1 VIHDGGRAV
10 RGPISKLGG
19 RVEPVGKFLTS
30 PREQVPVPIGRDPN
44 RRVPEVIFQ
53 FLHMPA
59 VRGEQRGAPVAQAVK
74 AQLLTE
80 AGGGH
85 RERKWRA

>member
-10 RGPISKLGG
+10 RGPYQSLE
-19 RVEPVGKFLTS
+19 VSSSPSEFLTS

-44 RRVPEVIFQ
+44 RRVPEVVFQ

-59 VRGEQRGAPVAQAVK
+59 VRGEQRGARVAQAVK

-80 AGGGH
+80 AGAGH